1 MMDKLLLMKESMS
14 QEVALSFANLGSWHD
29 LRNMMV
35 EARETQGLTQ
45 ADLAVKLGITQSAV
59 SQFESLSGNPRLMT
73 LIAYAQALNLKLT
86 FDASSADA
94 Q

>member
-1 MMDKLLLMKESMS
+1 MRDKLLLMKELMS
-14 QEVALSFANLGSWHD
+14 KEVALSFANFGTWHD
-29 LRNMMV
+29 LRNIMV
-35 EARETQGLTQ
+35 EAREAQGLTQ
-45 ADLAVKLGITQSAV
+45 ADLAMKLGITQSAV